1 MQNSTVNN
9 ISSAEIQS
17 WIVVYIANLL
27 ETEPEEI
34 DITIP
39 FDRYG
44 LDSSAAIAMT
54 GDLEDWL
61 KVEIDP
67 TLLYDYP
74 TVSALVEHLASE

>member
-9 ISSAEIQS
+9 TSTAEIQD
-17 WIVVYIANLL
+17 WIVAYLADLL

-34 DITIP
+34 DITVP

-44 LDSSAAIAMT
+44 LDSSAAIALT

-61 KVEIDP
+61 GVEIDP

-74 TVSALVEHLASE
+74 TVSALVEHLAAE